1 MPKFHNSKPPHLR
14 HSKNSTAPKETK
26 LQNSIFPHAEVPKA
40 QPKTQHTLANM
51 SPDPD
56 QVETKEEEV
65 TETTPA
71 PAKEDT
77 VDGKAEVEAEAA
89 KEETSEEAPAA
100 EAAPAEEKPAEAAAE
115 A

>member
-1 MPKFHNSKPPHLR
+1 M
-14 HSKNSTAPKETK
+14 
-26 LQNSIFPHAEVPKA
+26 
-40 QPKTQHTLANM
+40 
-51 SPDPD
+51 
-56 QVETKEEEV
+56 

-77 VDGKAEVEAEAA
+77 VDGKAEVEAA

-100 EAAPAEEKPAEAAAE
+100 EAAPAEEKPAEVAAE

>member
-1 MPKFHNSKPPHLR
+1 
-14 HSKNSTAPKETK
+14 
-26 LQNSIFPHAEVPKA
+26 
-40 QPKTQHTLANM
+40 M

-100 EAAPAEEKPAEAAAE
+100 EAAPAEEKPAEVAAE

>member
-1 MPKFHNSKPPHLR
+1 MFANCRIQTPEWNADKLCSFLKGKFYVW
-14 HSKNSTAPKETK
+14 
-26 LQNSIFPHAEVPKA
+26 Q
-40 QPKTQHTLANM
+40 
-51 SPDPD
+51 
-56 QVETKEEEV
+56 V

-100 EAAPAEEKPAEAAAE
+100 EAAPAEEKPAEVAAE

>member
-1 MPKFHNSKPPHLR
+1 MFANCRIQTPEWN
-14 HSKNSTAPKETK
+14 ADK
-26 LQNSIFPHAEVPKA
+26 LCSFLKDKVYVWQ
-40 QPKTQHTLANM
+40 
-51 SPDPD
+51 
-56 QVETKEEEV
+56 V
-65 TETTPA
+65 TETT

-100 EAAPAEEKPAEAAAE
+100 EAAPAEEKPAEVAAE